1 MTSKERFTSIFAVAT
16 MTIFCSVTAMAH
28 SAHDHSTVPYKWALS
43 KNLKEKIGNR
53 LNSNDPTSLIGLN
66 HFQQKKLGHYDIKVG
81 NKFNTEINEIN
92 LLIKRTSAGMKI
104 VDATRVNRVAYSGQV
119 PIQKT
124 KIFSKIGNHKNS
136 HIGHDHSFFPY
147 EWTFTQETQDK
158 ISKSMNRNNE
168 DYILIGLS
176 KFEQSMLNKY
186 DIKYGNTFNTTVK
199 DHQLMVEKVSSG
211 IKIINHKQLDNVA
224 MAPYENENL

>member
-1 MTSKERFTSIFAVAT
+1 MKIQWC
-16 MTIFCSVTAMAH
+16 CSYQT
-28 SAHDHSTVPYKWALS
+28 
-43 KNLKEKIGNR
+43 
-53 LNSNDPTSLIGLN
+53 LN

-81 NKFNTEINEIN
+81 NKFNTEINKIN

-104 VDATRVNRVAYSGQV
+104 VDATRVNRVSYSGQV

-158 ISKSMNRNNE
+158 ISKSMNRNND

-176 KFEQSMLNKY
+176 KFEQSMLKKY

-199 DHQLMVEKVSSG
+199 DHQLMIEKVSSG

>member
-1 MTSKERFTSIFAVAT
+1 
-16 MTIFCSVTAMAH
+16 
-28 SAHDHSTVPYKWALS
+28 
-43 KNLKEKIGNR
+43 
-53 LNSNDPTSLIGLN
+53 
-66 HFQQKKLGHYDIKVG
+66 VG
-81 NKFNTEINEIN
+81 NKGRQKPDVRKGKRN
-92 LLIKRTSAGMKI
+92 LRETQREQERGDAWRTGTHSK
-104 VDATRVNRVAYSGQV
+104 
-119 PIQKT
+119 QKT

-158 ISKSMNRNNE
+158 ISKSMNRNND

-176 KFEQSMLNKY
+176 KFEQSMLKKY

-199 DHQLMVEKVSSG
+199 DHELMVEKVSSG

>member
-92 LLIKRTSAGMKI
+92 LLI
-104 VDATRVNRVAYSGQV
+104 
-119 PIQKT
+119 
-124 KIFSKIGNHKNS
+124 

-158 ISKSMNRNNE
+158 ISKSMNRNND

-176 KFEQSMLNKY
+176 KFEQSMLKKY

-199 DHQLMVEKVSSG
+199 DHQLMIEKVSSG